1 MKDAVIEAVK
11 VANAKG
17 FNFNEEEMI
26 KKVENVALKT
36 AENKSSMLQDVL
48 NNKKTEIET
57 INGSI
62 VKEGSKFNIET
73 PINETLTNLIISLE
87 KK

>member
-26 KKVENVALKT
+26 KKSRKCSLK
-36 AENKSSMLQDVL
+36 NSRK
-48 NNKKTEIET
+48 
-57 INGSI
+57 
-62 VKEGSKFNIET
+62 
-73 PINETLTNLIISLE
+73 
-87 KK
+87 

>member
-1 MKDAVIEAVK
+1 
-11 VANAKG
+11 
-17 FNFNEEEMI
+17 
-26 KKVENVALKT
+26 
-36 AENKSSMLQDVL
+36 MLQDVL